1 MKKTGMKKVWV
12 PVIALCSAG
21 LLVGTGFAAWTIT
34 QTQNGTTSGNRK
46 ADKVEDKHI
55 KVTNI
60 KWYKGQLAA
69 DSTSVSGSGLTSV
82 PDGSNPT
89 VVFGWADTTSE
100 TLPGSWLT
108 NTDNDFK
115 EDRKFTLAF
124 DVEKGTN
131 VTGYD
136 IAVNRVVTDK
146 KTEGETTGAF
156 ANCVSK
162 GLVKAPGTK
171 ADENNSLTYNLAP
184 KKVENAD
191 SYVVD
196 VSFEWGS
203 HFENKNPIKFYNQY
217 TEETWTKD
225 SNPGTKTP
233 TYNSS
238 IYKDFTDS
246 LNAINALNK
255 TGVEGNQTPRFN
267 IEIVPTYKNA

>member
-1 MKKTGMKKVWV
+1 MKKNGMKKVWV

-21 LLVGTGFAAWTIT
+21 LLVGTGFATWTIT

-46 ADKVEDKHI
+46 ADTVEDKHI

-60 KWYKGQLAA
+60 NWYKGQPAVN
-69 DSTSVSGSGLTSV
+69 STSVSGLAPVT
-82 PDGSNPT
+82 DGNPT
-89 VVFGWADTTSE
+89 VVFGWAYTTSD
-100 TLPGSWLT
+100 TLAGSWLT
-108 NTDNDFK
+108 NKDDNFK

-146 KTEGETTGAF
+146 PVGETGAF

-162 GLVKAPGTK
+162 GLIEAPGQQK
-171 ADENNSLTYNLAP
+171 AKDNLLEYTLPA
-184 KKVENAD
+184 KQGEKTD

-196 VSFEWGS
+196 VSFKWGS
-203 HFENKNPIKFYNQY
+203 HFKNKNPIEFYNTY
-217 TEETWTKD
+217 TDETWA
-225 SNPGTKTP
+225 SGENPGTKTG
-233 TYNSS
+233 TYDSS

-246 LNAINALNK
+246 LNAINNLNS
-255 TGVEGNQTPRFN
+255 TVEKDKKTPRFN
-267 IEIVPTYKNA
+267 IEIVPTYKNAEN

>member
-1 MKKTGMKKVWV
+1 MKKNGMKKVWV

-60 KWYKGQLAA
+60 KWYKGQPAA
-69 DSTSVSGSGLTSV
+69 NSTSVSGLTPV
-82 PDGSNPT
+82 TDGNPT

-108 NTDNDFK
+108 NTDDAFK
-115 EDRKFTLAF
+115 EDRKFTLTF
-124 DVEKGTN
+124 DVEKGTS
-131 VTGYD
+131 VTDYD
-136 IAVNRVVTDK
+136 IAVNMVVTD

-162 GLVKAPGTK
+162 GLVEAPGTPQ
-171 ADENNSLTYNLAP
+171 ADGNSLNYKLVA

-196 VSFEWGS
+196 VSFKWGS

-217 TEETWTKD
+217 TDETWAKD
-225 SNPGTKTP
+225 QNPGTKTG
-233 TYNSS
+233 TYDSS

-246 LNAINALNK
+246 LNAINNLNS
-255 TGVEGNQTPRFN
+255 TGEKDKETPRFN
-267 IEIVPTYKNA
+267 IEIVPTYKKVSE

>member
-1 MKKTGMKKVWV
+1 MKKLGMKKVWV
-12 PVIALCSAG
+12 PVIALCSVG
-21 LLVGTGFAAWTIT
+21 LIVGTGYAAWTIT
-34 QTQNGTTSGNRK
+34 QTQNGTTSGNRI

-60 KWYKGQLAA
+60 KWYKGQPKVN
-69 DSTSVSGSGLTSV
+69 STSVSGLAPVT
-82 PDGSNPT
+82 DGNPT
-89 VVFGWADTTSE
+89 VVFGWADTTDE

-108 NTDNDFK
+108 NTDNNFK

-171 ADENNSLTYNLAP
+171 ADENNSLTYNLDP
-184 KKVENAD
+184 KKVENED

-203 HFENKNPIKFYNQY
+203 HFGNKNPIKFYNQY

-246 LNAINALNK
+246 LNAINALNN
-255 TGVEGNQTPRFN
+255 TGVEGNKIPRFN
-267 IEIVPTYKNA
+267 IEIVPTYKNAEN

>member
-1 MKKTGMKKVWV
+1 MKKNGMKKVWI

-34 QTQNGTTSGNRK
+34 QTQNGTTSGIRK

-60 KWYKGQLAA
+60 KWYKGQLAVG
-69 DSTSVSGSGLTSV
+69 STSVSGLKLVT
-82 PDGSNPT
+82 DGDPT

-108 NTDNDFK
+108 NTDNEFK

-146 KTEGETTGAF
+146 TEGETGAF

-162 GLVKAPGTK
+162 GLVEAPGTK
-171 ADENNSLTYNLAP
+171 ADENNSLKYNLDA

-196 VSFEWGS
+196 VSFKWGS
-203 HFENKNPIKFYNQY
+203 HFGNRNPIKFYNQY
-217 TEETWTKD
+217 TEETWTKE
-225 SNPGTKTP
+225 SNPGTKTG
-233 TYNSS
+233 TYDSS

-246 LNAINALNK
+246 LNAINNLNS
-255 TGVEGNQTPRFN
+255 TGEKGKETPRFN
-267 IEIVPTYKNA
+267 IEIVPTYKNAEN